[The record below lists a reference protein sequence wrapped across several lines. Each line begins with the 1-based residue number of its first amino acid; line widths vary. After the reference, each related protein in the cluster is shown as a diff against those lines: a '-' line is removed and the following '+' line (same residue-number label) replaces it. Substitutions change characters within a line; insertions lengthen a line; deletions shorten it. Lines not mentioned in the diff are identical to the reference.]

1 MSSTTKPSWVATRLP
16 FLAQWQAAA
25 TTPRL
30 PREPSYY
37 AGYAWL
43 IVAALIFLST
53 SGLVLAVH
61 YDAGAAYRSLQF
73 IDRNVANGWLVH
85 GFHETGTTMLFLLFY
100 YLMFRGLLARR
111 YKQGLDFVW
120 LLEIAAFAL
129 LLLVGWLGYTLS
141 GGAVAFWSLRGATDA
156 AVTLTGPAGAF
167 ATWFFGGPDGA
178 GTLGR
183 MEVLH
188 VALALLALALFA
200 LNRTARRAVTRPVAG
215 PAAVGFHP
223 YYTAQYFVALVVF
236 ALIFSVLLFF
246 APHLGANPLNAAAAS
261 PLIVPAALTP
271 PWYLAPLT
279 AIAGVFPGMYGAMIG
294 VLAALLCLAAMPWL
308 DRAAPG
314 ARPGGLYRVLV
325 YVLALDVLGLG
336 LALAAAPSTLAS
348 ILVVVFTVWYFL
360 HFLVLTPV
368 VTSMEAE

>member
-16 FLAQWQAAA
+16 FIGRWQADLAA
-25 TTPRL
+25 PRRL
-30 PREPSYY
+30 REPPYY
-37 AGYAWL
+37 AGYPWL
-43 IVAALIFLST
+43 IVAALIFLAA
-53 SGLVLAVH
+53 SGLALAVH
-61 YDAGAAYRSLQF
+61 YNAGTAYNALQF

-100 YLMFRGLLARR
+100 YLLFRGLLARR
-111 YKQGLDFVW
+111 YKSGFDFVW

-141 GGAVAFWSLRGATDA
+141 GGAVAYWSLRDATEA
-156 AVTLTGPAGAF
+156 AGILTGPAGAL

-178 GTLGR
+178 ATLGR
-183 MEVLH
+183 VEALH
-188 VALALLALALFA
+188 VALALLVFVLFSLHRVA
-200 LNRTARRAVTRPVAG
+200 KAAVTPPVTG
-215 PAAVGFHP
+215 PAGVAFYP
-223 YYTAQYFVALVVF
+223 YYTGQYFVALVVF
-236 ALIFSVLLFF
+236 ALLFAVLVFF

-261 PLIVPAALTP
+261 PLIVPASLTP
-271 PWYLAPLT
+271 PWYLTPIA
-279 AIAGVFPGMYGAMIG
+279 AISAVFPGLAGGIVG
-294 VLAALLCLAAMPWL
+294 VLAALGCLAAMPWL
-308 DRAAPG
+308 DRSAPRS
-314 ARPGGLYRVLV
+314 RPGGLYRVLV

-336 LALAAAPSTLAS
+336 FALTASPSLLAS